1 MRPTPG
7 QDAAPALSGVV
18 VVLLLDYATAHRAW
32 GWLRLAQGSAWFKG
46 TPGLLFTKVMGSGQG
61 GGFALRPSSSHQ
73 GLVFLMDSPANAQAL
88 CANPLLQ
95 AFVARARE
103 HWLGTLAVTSARG
116 QWDQQGWGITPD
128 AFSAS
133 TGATLDNP
141 LDPALAASLP
151 VAALTRASI
160 RPAKTMAFWRYA
172 PAAQADLEQAS
183 GCQLAMGLGEA
194 PLVRQCTFSV
204 WDNAESLMAY
214 AHQGAHRQ
222 AIAAAAKHGFFSE
235 SLFVRMRV
243 LRMSGRWQGRD
254 YGSVATA
261 SPEPALDAAAAAA
274 ATIAANPAG
283 LLAHG

>member
-1 MRPTPG
+1 MRPSPS

-18 VVLLLDYATAHRAW
+18 VVLLLDYAAQHRAW

-46 TPGLLFTKVMGSGQG
+46 TPGLQFTKVMGSGQG
-61 GGFALRPSSSHQ
+61 GGFSLRPSSSHQ
-73 GLVFLMDSPANAQAL
+73 GLVFLMDSPASARAL

-95 AFVARARE
+95 AFVSHARE

-116 QWDQQGWGITPD
+116 QWDQHSWGPTPD
-128 AFSAS
+128 ALLANNP
-133 TGATLDNP
+133 APP
-141 LDPALAASLP
+141 LDPALAACLP

-183 GCQLAMGLGEA
+183 GCLLAMGLGEA

-204 WDNAESLMAY
+204 WDTTESLMAY

-222 AIAAAAKHGFFSE
+222 AIAAAARHGFFSE

-243 LRMSGRWQGRD
+243 LRMSGRWLGRD
-254 YGSVATA
+254 YGSAAAA
-261 SPEPALDAAAAAA
+261 SPEPALDATADATATAAAI
-274 ATIAANPAG
+274 ATNPAG